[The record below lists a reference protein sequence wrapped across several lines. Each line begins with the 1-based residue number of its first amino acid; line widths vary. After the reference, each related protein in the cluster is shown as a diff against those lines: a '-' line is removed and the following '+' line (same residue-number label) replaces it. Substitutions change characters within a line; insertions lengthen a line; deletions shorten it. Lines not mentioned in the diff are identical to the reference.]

1 MNKTEIIFNKPDT
14 AVFVNV
20 DRVRLYE
27 VISNLL
33 NNAIN
38 STKNNGKII
47 ISLHIVKCAK
57 IDIIQYDNDNN
68 NNNKVCIVINIK
80 DNGTGIDSEIE
91 PRLFTKFASTS
102 ESGLGLGLYISK
114 SIVEAHGGTIR
125 AQNNADGKGAQHLHL
140 VYQ

>member
-1 MNKTEIIFNKPDT
+1 MQLTQLKIMAKLSYPYI
-14 AVFVNV
+14 
-20 DRVRLYE
+20 
-27 VISNLL
+27 LL
-33 NNAIN
+33 NVQ
-38 STKNNGKII
+38 KL
-47 ISLHIVKCAK
+47 ISCT
-57 IDIIQYDNDNN
+57 DDNDNN